1 MPGSDSAGGLRG
13 LIDRRANDYSLQDTG
28 ERFQQ
33 LLVWASKPMLDYY
46 FRMQIKGWDRLPDA
60 PALLIGVHASGLLPI
75 EAYLTGFQWIRHFG
89 NSRTLH
95 GTAHDVLMSL
105 PGWGLFLRKIGTV
118 PATKSAIT
126 EALDAGHDVILWPG
140 GDVDA
145 LRPWT
150 QRDRAILDDRTGFI
164 KLAIRQG
171 VPIVPVASIG
181 GSDTLFMLTEG
192 RSIARFL
199 KLDKLLRTKA
209 FPIAFGFPF
218 GFAPGVLP
226 QIPLPAKIRTEF
238 LTPIEMGD
246 DPALA
251 DDKDYV
257 QAKYDEVVDSLQEA
271 MTLLAGHRTF
281 PLLG

>member
-1 MPGSDSAGGLRG
+1 MSGSDSAGGLRG
-13 LIDRRANDYSLQDTG
+13 LIDRRANNYSLDDTG
-28 ERFQQ
+28 ERFLE
-33 LLVWASKPMLDYY
+33 LLVWASKPVLDYY
-46 FRMQIKGWDRLPDA
+46 FRMQIKGWERLPEA

-75 EAYLTGFQWIRHFG
+75 EAYLTGFQWFRHFG
-89 NSRTLH
+89 HRRALH

-105 PGWGLFLRKIGTV
+105 PGWGVFLRKIGTV
-118 PATKSAIT
+118 PATRSAIT
-126 EALDAGHDVILWPG
+126 DALDAGHDVILWPG

-145 LRPWT
+145 LRSWT
-150 QRDRAILDDRTGFI
+150 KRDQAILDDRTGFI

-181 GSDTLFMLTEG
+181 GSDTLFILTEG

-218 GFAPGVLP
+218 GLAPGVLP

-238 LTPIEMGD
+238 LPPVEMGD

-257 QAKYDEVVDSLQEA
+257 QAKYDEVVGSLQEA
-271 MTLLAGHRTF
+271 MTLLAGHRSF

>member
-13 LIDRRANDYSLQDTG
+13 LIDRRANNYSLQDTG

-33 LLVWASKPMLDYY
+33 LLVWASQPMLDYY

-209 FPIAFGFPF
+209 FPIAFGFRSASPPVCCRRYRCPPRS
-218 GFAPGVLP
+218 ARSSSP
-226 QIPLPAKIRTEF
+226 R
-238 LTPIEMGD
+238 
-246 DPALA
+246 
-251 DDKDYV
+251 
-257 QAKYDEVVDSLQEA
+257 SRWA
-271 MTLLAGHRTF
+271 MTRRWPTRTTCR
-281 PLLG
+281 PSTTRWSIRSRRR

>member
-1 MPGSDSAGGLRG
+1 MSNSDSAGGLRG
-13 LIDRRANDYSLQDTG
+13 LIDRRANDYSLDGAG

-33 LLVWASKPMLDYY
+33 FLVWASKPMLDYY
-46 FRMQIKGWDRLPDA
+46 FRMEIKGWERLPEA

-75 EAYLTGFQWIRHFG
+75 EAYLTGFQWFRHFG
-89 NSRTLH
+89 NSRALH

-105 PGWGLFLRKIGTV
+105 PGWGMFLRKIGTV
-118 PATKSAIT
+118 PATRSAIT
-126 EALDAGHDVILWPG
+126 EAIDAGHDVILWPG

-150 QRDRAILDDRTGFI
+150 KRDQVILDERTGFI
-164 KLAIRQG
+164 KLAIRSG

-192 RSIARFL
+192 RSLAKLLR
-199 KLDKLLRTKA
+199 LDKLMRAKA
-209 FPIAFGFPF
+209 FPIALGFPF
-218 GFAPGVLP
+218 GIAPGVVP

-238 LTPIEMGD
+238 LAPIDVGD

-251 DDKDYV
+251 EDDDYV
-257 QAKYDEVVDSLQEA
+257 QRKYQEVVDALQEA
-271 MTLLAGHRTF
+271 MNLLAGHRSF

>member
-1 MPGSDSAGGLRG
+1 MPDTDPVGGLRG
-13 LIDRRANDYSLQDTG
+13 LIDRRANAYSLEDLG
-28 ERFQQ
+28 EGFQQ
-33 LLVWASKPMLDYY
+33 MLVWASRPILDYY
-46 FRMQIKGWDRLPDA
+46 FRMEIKGWERLPAA

-75 EAYLTGFQWIRHFG
+75 EAYLTGFQWFRHFG
-89 NSRTLH
+89 SQRPLH
-95 GTAHDVLMSL
+95 GTAHDLLMSL
-105 PGWGLFLRKIGTV
+105 PGWGQFLRKIGTV
-118 PATKSAIT
+118 PASKSAIT
-126 EALDAGHDVILWPG
+126 EALKFGHDVMLWPG

-150 QRDRAILDDRTGFI
+150 QRDQAILDDRTGFI

-192 RSIARFL
+192 RSLAKLLR
-199 KLDKLLRTKA
+199 LDKLFRAKS
-209 FPIAFGFPF
+209 FPIALGFPF
-218 GFAPGVLP
+218 GLAPGVLP

-238 LTPIEMGD
+238 LNPILMGD

-251 DDKDYV
+251 DDAEYV
-257 QAKYDEVVDSLQEA
+257 KAKYQEVVGSLQES
-271 MTLLAGHRTF
+271 MDLLAGHRSF